1 MGVLCSPPPL
11 EHLNM
16 IKLVIL
22 SLLGLAAIVSAD
34 IDDDNKRKAKLFFI
48 STSSTTSTVST
59 TTLCYATNANAAC
72 GRKKRNIENVRS
84 VFDSSEIA
92 KKAESPVEASA
103 TQWAEKDEED
113 ILAEEFEREENLLDS
128 GLIDASGNDRKGK
141 FLLYWKTT
149 TLTSTTTTLGTLE
162 CTPSGF
168 TLSLCG
174 KK

>member
-1 MGVLCSPPPL
+1 MKIQY
-11 EHLNM
+11 N
-16 IKLVIL
+16 
-22 SLLGLAAIVSAD
+22 
-34 IDDDNKRKAKLFFI
+34 R
-48 STSSTTSTVST
+48 
-59 TTLCYATNANAAC
+59 
-72 GRKKRNIENVRS
+72 
-84 VFDSSEIA
+84 
-92 KKAESPVEASA
+92 
-103 TQWAEKDEED
+103 AEKDEDD

-149 TLTSTTTTLGTLE
+149 TLTSTTTSFSSTTTLGTLE

>member
-1 MGVLCSPPPL
+1 MGVLCSPPPP

-22 SLLGLAAIVSAD
+22 SLLSLAAIVSAD
-34 IDDDNKRKAKLFFI
+34 NDVDNKRNAKLFFI

-59 TTLCYATNANAAC
+59 TTLCYTTSANAAC
-72 GRKKRNIENVRS
+72 GRRKRRNVDILNS
-84 VFDSSEIA
+84 LFPVSPSS
-92 KKAESPVEASA
+92 
-103 TQWAEKDEED
+103 TQWEEKDEDD

-149 TLTSTTTTLGTLE
+149 TLTSTTTSFSSTTTLGTLE

>member
-1 MGVLCSPPPL
+1 MCTGADHYFRPSKP
-11 EHLNM
+11 HSG
-16 IKLVIL
+16 KLW
-22 SLLGLAAIVSAD
+22 
-34 IDDDNKRKAKLFFI
+34 KHETAKLK
-48 STSSTTSTVST
+48 
-59 TTLCYATNANAAC
+59 N
-72 GRKKRNIENVRS
+72 
-84 VFDSSEIA
+84 
-92 KKAESPVEASA
+92 
-103 TQWAEKDEED
+103 QWFRDEKDEDD

-149 TLTSTTTTLGTLE
+149 TLTSTTTTFSSTTTLGTLE

>member
-1 MGVLCSPPPL
+1 MGVLCSPPPP

-34 IDDDNKRKAKLFFI
+34 NDVDNKRNAKLFFI

-59 TTLCYATNANAAC
+59 TTLCYTTSANAAC
-72 GRKKRNIENVRS
+72 RRRKRRNVDTLNS
-84 VFDSSEIA
+84 LF
-92 KKAESPVEASA
+92 PVTPSA
-103 TQWAEKDEED
+103 TQWAEKDEDD
-113 ILAEEFEREENLLDS
+113 ILHEEFEQESLLDS

-149 TLTSTTTTLGTLE
+149 TLTSTTTSFSSTTTLGTLE
-162 CTPSGF
+162 C
-168 TLSLCG
+168 
-174 KK
+174 